1 MLRSLNRE
9 SKEIEREIAGVVY
22 YMNGGLN
29 FVDAYQ
35 LSMDQLSVL
44 SDTVKNHFEKQ
55 NEAFK
60 RGRS

>member
-9 SKEIEREIAGVVY
+9 CKEIEKEIAGVVY

-29 FVDAYQ
+29 FVDAYE
-35 LSMDQLSVL
+35 LSMDQLNVL
-44 SDTVKNHFEKQ
+44 SETIKNHFEKQ

-60 RGRS
+60 RGRN